1 MELYDTG
8 GEARRDL
15 LNFTAFTSLPTNS
28 QSAITLAQESA
39 HPVPHHNTI
48 RRGATFTYCE
58 PAITASGLS
67 AVRADEGFRLEAAMA
82 NVGQTWTEDRI
93 ELLTKLWREGLSA
106 SQIAAELG
114 GDVSRN
120 SVLGKANRLELV
132 RNEVKGAGTR
142 PPRKPDRLVA
152 ALQVQA
158 PSPPG
163 PAPASA
169 GNREQPS
176 KAPAVIA
183 ASGEMAA
190 PRFKCVTLMQL
201 RESMCR
207 WPLGDPATPEFRF
220 CGARAGMGLPYCGYH
235 AQIAYQPASERKR
248 LRA

>member
-8 GEARRDL
+8 GELAAISSTSQHLRLCQPILKARSL
-15 LNFTAFTSLPTNS
+15 LHRSQPILYLITTRFVVGQPSRTANRRSRR
-28 QSAITLAQESA
+28 LAY
-39 HPVPHHNTI
+39 P
-48 RRGATFTYCE
+48 
-58 PAITASGLS
+58 LS
-67 AVRADEGFRLEAAMA
+67 AFRLEAAMA

-120 SVLGKANRLELV
+120 SVLGKANRLDLV
-132 RNEVKGAGTR
+132 RNEVKGAGTPR
-142 PPRKPDRLVA
+142 HRKPDRLMA
-152 ALQVQA
+152 PLQVARSQV
-158 PSPPG
+158 G
-163 PAPASA
+163 PALPSA
-169 GNREQPS
+169 KTREQPPN
-176 KAPAVIA
+176 APAVTA
-183 ASGEMAA
+183 APGEMAA

-220 CGARAGMGLPYCGYH
+220 CGARANMGMPYCGYH

>member
-1 MELYDTG
+1 
-8 GEARRDL
+8 
-15 LNFTAFTSLPTNS
+15 
-28 QSAITLAQESA
+28 
-39 HPVPHHNTI
+39 
-48 RRGATFTYCE
+48 
-58 PAITASGLS
+58 
-67 AVRADEGFRLEAAMA
+67 MA
-82 NVGQTWTEDRI
+82 KVGQTWTEDRI

-132 RNEVKGAGTR
+132 RNEVKGAGTPR
-142 PPRKPDRLVA
+142 PRKPDRLMA
-152 ALQVQA
+152 PLQVA
-158 PSPPG
+158 PSQPG
-163 PAPASA
+163 PALPSA
-169 GNREQPS
+169 ETREQPP
-176 KAPAVIA
+176 KAPAVTA
-183 ASGEMAA
+183 ASGEVAA

-220 CGARAGMGLPYCGYH
+220 CGARADMGMPYCGYH

>member
-58 PAITASGLS
+58 PTITAAGLS
-67 AVRADEGFRLEAAMA
+67 AVRVDEGLRLEAAMA

-120 SVLGKANRLELV
+120 SVLGKANRLDLV
-132 RNEVKGAGTR
+132 RNEVKGAGTPR
-142 PPRKPDRLVA
+142 HRKPDCLMA
-152 ALQVQA
+152 PLQVA
-158 PSPPG
+158 PSQPG
-163 PAPASA
+163 PALPSA
-169 GNREQPS
+169 KTREQPP
-176 KAPAVIA
+176 KAPAVTA
-183 ASGEMAA
+183 ASGEVAA
-190 PRFKCVTLMQL
+190 PR
-201 RESMCR
+201 
-207 WPLGDPATPEFRF
+207 LGRYLIHLSSPAHSRVGCSRALLDPIQMRHSYA
-220 CGARAGMGLPYCGYH
+220 AA
-235 AQIAYQPASERKR
+235 
-248 LRA
+248 